1 MAIAHDVDAAAAGL
15 EVRRLER
22 IGEHL
27 RDRYLDPGKLAGCQ
41 VLVWRRGHVAYFESL
56 GNLELKGA
64 RPVRDD
70 TIWRIFSMTK
80 PITSVALMTLYEEG
94 RFQLSDPVERFIP
107 SWRDLKV
114 LVEDGTAQHTEAP
127 ARPMNVRDLLMHT
140 SGLTYGRELN
150 HPAGRMYQEAGL
162 LVRDFD
168 LAEMARRL
176 AGMPLVFHPGTRW
189 HYSISTDIC
198 AYLVEILSGRPFDQY
213 LRETVFEPLGMI
225 DTAFYVPAQKQERL
239 AANYRRREDK
249 SLEAVSGRD
258 LSAAP
263 KFKSGGGGL
272 VSTSA
277 DYLRFCQMLVNG
289 GTLDG
294 VRVLGPRTVELIRRN
309 HLPGGCDLGAIALG
323 TFGETRFP
331 GVGFGL
337 GLPSRSTR
345 WRRA

>member
-114 LVEDGTAQHTEAP
+114 VVRDGAGLRSEVP
-127 ARPMNVRDLLMHT
+127 ARPMNIRDLLMHT
-140 SGLTYGRELN
+140 SGLTYGRELD
-150 HPAGRMYQEAGL
+150 HPASRMYQEAGL
-162 LVRDFD
+162 LVRDFN
-168 LAEMARRL
+168 LGEMARRL
-176 AGMPLVFHPGTRW
+176 AEMPLVFHPGTSAVTSWRSCPVGRSINTFAKRCSSRW
-189 HYSISTDIC
+189 GCSTP
-198 AYLVEILSGRPFDQY
+198 SSTF
-213 LRETVFEPLGMI
+213 
-225 DTAFYVPAQKQERL
+225 
-239 AANYRRREDK
+239 RR
-249 SLEAVSGRD
+249 V
-258 LSAAP
+258 
-263 KFKSGGGGL
+263 
-272 VSTSA
+272 
-277 DYLRFCQMLVNG
+277 
-289 GTLDG
+289 
-294 VRVLGPRTVELIRRN
+294 
-309 HLPGGCDLGAIALG
+309 
-323 TFGETRFP
+323 
-331 GVGFGL
+331 
-337 GLPSRSTR
+337 SRSGSPPITEGARTNR
-345 WRRA
+345 WRL